1 MRKVLIHIATEF
13 HYMVALSLVDKYYL
27 GNEYEI
33 NFIIAVNPDSKS
45 RLSHIALDDKY
56 NYHNVNYNHHNET
69 IFPDIIKLK
78 QFIESN
84 NFYHFVS
91 FLYHDPLFVYLTY
104 YFKNKNTT
112 TFLAPDGMGA
122 YVKFTSKN
130 YRSRLINSLKSYKF
144 FKLHGFKFNKL
155 WFTSWDFGKNGY
167 YDFIYAYSKE
177 LPNLPDKKIIEVD
190 YTLSF
195 EKLESL
201 KKTFSVDF
209 SNYPELSKVVLVI
222 NDRHNLPVYES
233 MLLETISETMPGY
246 KILFKKHP
254 NQKLDNLTYL
264 NNSVFRIDEIFPV
277 ELLIACIKDG
287 VIISSYSNSM
297 LYHNPNCNYLWT
309 YPIVANSGELK
320 KDIDRFNP
328 KEYINVLQNFEEI
341 KNYLSK
347 IVNE

>member
-1 MRKVLIHIATEF
+1 MKKVLIQIATEF

-33 NFIIAVNPDSKS
+33 HFIIAVNPDSKS
-45 RLSHIALDDKY
+45 RLSHITLDNRY
-56 NYHNVNYNHHNET
+56 IYHKVNYNHHTET
-69 IFPDIIKLK
+69 VFPDVIKLK

-84 NFYHFVS
+84 NFYHFIS
-91 FLYHDPLFVYLTY
+91 FLYHDPLFVYLTH

-122 YVKFTSKN
+122 YVKFKSKN

-167 YDFIYAYSKE
+167 YDYIYAYSKE
-177 LPNLPDKKIIEVD
+177 LPNLSNKKIIEVD
-190 YTLSF
+190 YTLSK

-201 KKTFSVDF
+201 KKTFAVDF
-209 SNYPELSKVVLVI
+209 SNYPELSKVVLII
-222 NDRHNLPVYES
+222 NDRHNLPNYES
-233 MLLETISETMPGY
+233 MLLKVISETMPDY

-254 NQKLDNLTYL
+254 NQKLENLTYL
-264 NNSVFRIDEIFPV
+264 DSSIFRIDEIFPV
-277 ELLIACIKDG
+277 ELLIASMKDG

-297 LYHNPNCNYLWT
+297 LYNNTNCNYFWT
-309 YPIVANSGELK
+309 YPIVAKSGELK
-320 KDIDRFNP
+320 KEIERFNP
-328 KEYINVLQNFEEI
+328 KDYIKVLHNFDEI
-341 KNYLSK
+341 KNYLLN